1 MFEMYSE
8 SDKVFVKRNRE
19 IFYDKFYQ
27 FLLDGVERHG
37 SYSFVQIKKDLIES
51 DSIISDLY
59 RNITNVGEYG
69 YEMYWNLWSYS
80 DRLRNNID
88 GALVDSDLVVEKQG
102 HRLFVVHENSVDSN
116 Y

>member
-59 RNITNVGEYG
+59 RNITNVGEAG
-69 YEMYWNLWSYS
+69 YTMSRDFWDYS
-80 DRLRNNID
+80 DRFRNNID
-88 GALVDSDLVVEKQG
+88 GAVRDLSLI
-102 HRLFVVHENSVDSN
+102 HI
-116 Y
+116 

>member
-1 MFEMYSE
+1 
-8 SDKVFVKRNRE
+8 
-19 IFYDKFYQ
+19 
-27 FLLDGVERHG
+27 
-37 SYSFVQIKKDLIES
+37 
-51 DSIISDLY
+51 
-59 RNITNVGEYG
+59 
-69 YEMYWNLWSYS
+69 MYWNLWSYS